1 MLLISQDSEMDDLL
15 DQFINYLR
23 IERGLAGNTVASYSR
38 DLIKF
43 SQFLAAQNLSPLKV
57 TQDQIEKYIKTLGER
72 LVARSVARN
81 ISAIK
86 TFFRF
91 LVSEGRIESSPAR
104 LLEAPRT
111 LHRLPGV
118 LSQQEVERLLAQPDG
133 ASPRGQRDC
142 AMLEILYATGL
153 RVSEL
158 VGLKMTNINMEAG
171 YLRTLGKGAKERAV
185 PMGGRALE
193 AIKIYLSAGRF
204 KMEKGR
210 NSPYLFLNPSGRPMS
225 RQGFWKII
233 KKYGAEA
240 GIIKKISPHSIRH
253 SFATHLL
260 NAGADLRSVQIMLG
274 HEDIST
280 TQIYTHV
287 TGERLKEVH
296 EKYHPRP

>member
-1 MLLISQDSEMDDLL
+1 MDDLL

-23 IERGLAGNTVASYSR
+23 IERGLAKNTVVSYSR

-43 SQFLAAQNLSPLKV
+43 SQFLVARDLSPLKV
-57 TQDQIEKYIKTLGER
+57 TQDQIERYIKTLGKR
-72 LVARSVARN
+72 LSARSVVRN

-104 LLEAPRT
+104 LLETPRT
-111 LHRLPGV
+111 QHRLPGV
-118 LSQQEVERLLAQPDG
+118 LSQGEVERLLAQPDA

-158 VGLKMTNINMEAG
+158 VSLKMTNINMEAG

-193 AIKIYLSAGRF
+193 AIKIYLSAGRLQLA
-204 KMEKGR
+204 KGR
-210 NSPYLFLNPSGRPMS
+210 NSPYLFLNPSGRSMS

-233 KKYGAEA
+233 KKYGAKA
-240 GIIKKISPHSIRH
+240 GIKKKISPHCIRH

-260 NAGADLRSVQIMLG
+260 SAGADLRSVQVMLG

-287 TGERLKEVH
+287 TRERLKEVH

>member
-1 MLLISQDSEMDDLL
+1 MDELL

-23 IERGLAGNTVASYSR
+23 IERGLANNTVASYSR

-43 SQFLAAQNLSPLKV
+43 SQFLKARDLSPLKV
-57 TQDQIEKYIKTLGER
+57 TQDQIGKYINTLGER
-72 LVARSVARN
+72 LSGRSVARN

-86 TFFRF
+86 TFYRF
-91 LVSEGRIESSPAR
+91 LVSEGRIESNSAR
-104 LLEAPRT
+104 LLETPRT
-111 LHRLPGV
+111 LQKLPDV
-118 LSQQEVERLLAQPDG
+118 LSQEEVEQLLAQPDTT
-133 ASPRGQRDC
+133 SPRGQRDC

-158 VGLKMTNINMEAG
+158 VSLKMTNINMEAG

-193 AIKIYLSAGRF
+193 AIEVYLSEGRLQLT
-204 KMEKGR
+204 KGR
-210 NSPYLFLNPSGRPMS
+210 NSPYLFLNPSGRFMS
-225 RQGFWKII
+225 RQGFWKNI
-233 KKYGAEA
+233 KKYGVKA
-240 GIIKKISPHSIRH
+240 GIKKKISPHSIRH

-260 NAGADLRSVQIMLG
+260 SAGADLRSVQVMLG
-274 HEDIST
+274 HADIST

-287 TGERLKEVH
+287 MGERLKEVH